1 MIANNSWLEVSL
13 LGDRRGWLHSVTH
26 PNNFESCF
34 TLFPASKCSWFTFKL
49 QGFTSFSLH
58 PLLLLSWPI
67 WSTPQGRKENNS
79 WLISHN
85 WKVNY
90 QHKTREH
97 HRKDFEYQG
106 NHQSR
111 VFSFIIVIFI
121 SSRTFHLKIKVT
133 ISNKDY

>member
-1 MIANNSWLEVSL
+1 MNPVLPFSPPQSVL
-13 LGDRRGWLHSVTH
+13 DLHS
-26 PNNFESCF
+26 S
-34 TLFPASKCSWFTFKL
+34 FKVL
-49 QGFTSFSLH
+49 PLSLCIFYYFYH
-58 PLLLLSWPI
+58 DQYEVRP
-67 WSTPQGRKENNS
+67 KEEKKNNS

-133 ISNKDY
+133 ISNKDYYIFLNIPKINYNCQIPQPLDPMSL